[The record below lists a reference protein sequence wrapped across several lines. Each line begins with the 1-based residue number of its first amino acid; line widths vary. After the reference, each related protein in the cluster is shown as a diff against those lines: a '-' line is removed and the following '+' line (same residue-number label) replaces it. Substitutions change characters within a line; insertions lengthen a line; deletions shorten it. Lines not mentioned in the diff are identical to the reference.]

1 MKKSVKILL
10 IILAVIV
17 VLAITTIVL
26 VKTDVIRIG
35 DESSDSNNGIISMG
49 AEIYDD
55 AKDFA
60 DESSDMISN
69 MMVASFN
76 EQFLA
81 FCGNNMKGSTV
92 ISLIS
97 RIESSNLQNPD
108 SIVSI
113 NITSADDVD
122 RSAMYNI
129 VESYNNK
136 TGMINK
142 ITITKN

>member
-1 MKKSVKILL
+1 MKKSIKILL

-17 VLAITTIVL
+17 LLAIATIVL
-26 VKTDVIRIG
+26 VKTDVLKFG
-35 DESSDSNNGIISMG
+35 EDSTDSNKGILSMG

-60 DESSDMISN
+60 DASSDRISD

-81 FCGNNMKGSTV
+81 FCGNNMRGSTV

-108 SIVSI
+108 SQVST
-113 NITSADDVD
+113 NITSVNDIDK
-122 RSAMYNI
+122 SATYNI

-142 ITITKN
+142 ITITMN

>member
-1 MKKSVKILL
+1 MKKSIKILL
-10 IILAVIV
+10 IILAVIIV
-17 VLAITTIVL
+17 GTVTTIAL
-26 VKTDVIRIG
+26 VK
-35 DESSDSNNGIISMG
+35 SGIISMG

-60 DESSDMISN
+60 DASSDMISN

-97 RIESSNLQNPD
+97 KIESSNLQNPD
-108 SIVSI
+108 SQVST
-113 NITSADDVD
+113 NITSVNDIDK
-122 RSAMYNI
+122 SATYNI

-142 ITITKN
+142 ITITMN